1 MQELKQRLTEHM
13 AQDRE
18 DFEALNEKLDKLLVD
33 VVIIKTQWK
42 MVGAAV
48 GALTGA
54 FGTIL
59 LALLK

>member
-13 AQDRE
+13 VQDRR
-18 DFEALNEKLDKLLVD
+18 DFEALNEKLDKLLMD

-42 MVGAAV
+42 MVGASV
-48 GALTGA
+48 GALTGT